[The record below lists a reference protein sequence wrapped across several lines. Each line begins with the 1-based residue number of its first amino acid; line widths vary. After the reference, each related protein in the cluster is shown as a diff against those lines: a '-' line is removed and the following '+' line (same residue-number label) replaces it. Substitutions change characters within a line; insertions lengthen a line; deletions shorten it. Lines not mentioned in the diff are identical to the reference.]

1 MSKILTK
8 SRRYRLPEELVN
20 KLQKLREF
28 KVVESKFVRS
38 AIEEK
43 LKRDSPNLKL
53 PKQKSECPF

>member
-43 LKRDSPNLKL
+43 LKRDLPNLKL
-53 PKQKSECPF
+53 PKHKSECPF

>member
-1 MSKILTK
+1 MAKILTK

-28 KVVESKFVRS
+28 KVVESKFVRA

-43 LKRDSPNLKL
+43 LKRDLPNLKL
-53 PKQKSECPF
+53 PKKKSECPF